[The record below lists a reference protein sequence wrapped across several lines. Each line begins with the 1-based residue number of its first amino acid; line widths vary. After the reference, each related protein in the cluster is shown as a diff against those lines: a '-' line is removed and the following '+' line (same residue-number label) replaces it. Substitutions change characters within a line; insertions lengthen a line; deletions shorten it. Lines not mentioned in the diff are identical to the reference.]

1 MFVEGTFMVLWIV
14 WKLCIFFLLFKC
26 YFNLLCL
33 EKNQFDLNNS
43 FCFKIQVKKYS
54 TTLSS

>member
-1 MFVEGTFMVLWIV
+1 MVLWIV
-14 WKLCIFFLLFKC
+14 WKLCIFFFFLFKC